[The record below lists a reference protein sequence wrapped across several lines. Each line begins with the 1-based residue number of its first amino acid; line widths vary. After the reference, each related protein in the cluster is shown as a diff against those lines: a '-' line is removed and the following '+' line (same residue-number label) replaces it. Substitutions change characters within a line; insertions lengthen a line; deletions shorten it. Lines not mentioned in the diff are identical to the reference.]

1 MIPLDRDTLT
11 SLAGLEILALAG
23 ILLPLFVGHFLH
35 PAAGLV
41 LALVWWATPGARS
54 RSCTTSGG
62 AGTPSSRPTPGAYI
76 SSSRTC
82 SQATPSPDRSLSVFS
97 AHADRQGNS

>member
-41 LALVWWATPGARS
+41 LALVWWATPGAPVQILHDFR
-54 RSCTTSGG
+54 RGWYPFLAAYPWCLYHLFEGLF
-62 AGTPSSRPTPGAYI
+62 AGDPLA
-76 SSSRTC
+76 
-82 SQATPSPDRSLSVFS
+82 
-97 AHADRQGNS
+97 